1 MKGLLL
7 TILLLLSYTIWGQT
21 PGDEYKMKGM
31 ACLQANKTDSALIL
45 LQLAVDAGQD
55 DGAVLGGL
63 ALVYVL
69 KGDASRAIGYA
80 RDARSRKESVTADA
94 YVAGILAS
102 EKLGKPGQRD
112 KWLRDGLKRFPEDY
126 LLLYHSGRLA
136 IPLDVKK
143 AEAYLLRSVY
153 AAPWF
158 AESHFL
164 LGQQMYRQGE
174 NLKAVLPLFYF
185 LLLENSSE
193 RSKETVLNIES
204 LYHAWS
210 MSEKGVSKVTRV
222 DPGFTSDF
230 TPEKGEFVK
239 TDYSARSRWFVQQS
253 ASLMLSLDEIE
264 VAPNHIL
271 WEFYSDFFNQAAT
284 TGHAEALSWHLANGR
299 YPAELLEW
307 IAANGA
313 KYQEMIDWLSVQ
325 DY

>member
-1 MKGLLL
+1 MKNLLFV
-7 TILLLLSYTIWGQT
+7 ILFLLPYTIWGQT
-21 PGDEYKMKGM
+21 PGDDYKAKGL
-31 ACLQANKTDSALIL
+31 ACLQANKTDSALIM

-55 DGAVLGGL
+55 DGAVLGAL

-69 KGDASRAIGYA
+69 EGNVTKAIGYA

-94 YVAGILAS
+94 YVAGVLAS

-126 LLLYHSGRLA
+126 LLLYHAGRLT
-136 IPLDVKK
+136 IPFNVKEG
-143 AEAYLLRSVY
+143 EAYLLRSVY

-164 LGQQMYRQGE
+164 LGQQMNRQGE

-204 LYHAWS
+204 LYQAWS
-210 MSEKGVSKVTRV
+210 ISEKGVSKVTRV
-222 DPGFTSDF
+222 SPDFISGF

-239 TDYSARSRWFVQQS
+239 TDYSARSRWFVKQTADLIQS
-253 ASLMLSLDEIE
+253 LNNVE
-264 VAPNHIL
+264 VASNHIL
-271 WEFYSDFFNQAAT
+271 WEFYSDFFNRVAT
-284 TGHAEALSWHLANGR
+284 TGHAEALAWHLANGR
-299 YPAELLEW
+299 YHAELVEW

-313 KYQEMIDWLSVQ
+313 RYKEMVDWLSVQ
-325 DY
+325 E

>member
-1 MKGLLL
+1 MLFA
-7 TILLLLSYTIWGQT
+7 ILLLLPYTAKGQT
-21 PGDEYKMKGM
+21 SGDDYKAKGL
-31 ACLQANKTDSALIL
+31 ACLQANKTDSALIML
-45 LQLAVDAGQD
+45 DLAVGAGQN
-55 DGAVLGGL
+55 DGAVLGAL

-69 KGDASRAIGYA
+69 EGDATKAIGYA

-94 YVAGILAS
+94 YVAGVLAS

-126 LLLYHSGRLA
+126 LLLYHAGRLSTA
-136 IPLDVKK
+136 SNASE

-193 RSKETVLNIES
+193 RSKETVLNLEG
-204 LYHAWS
+204 LFNAWS
-210 MSEKGVSKVTRV
+210 NSNQGISKVTRV
-222 DPGFTSDF
+222 SSGFTTGF
-230 TPEKGEFVK
+230 MPEKGEFKK

-253 ASLMLSLDEIE
+253 ANLMLSLDEIE

-284 TGHAEALSWHLANGR
+284 TGHAQALSWHLANGR
-299 YPAELLEW
+299 YPAELVEW

-313 KYQEMIDWLSVQ
+313 KYQNMIDWLSVQ